1 MPVWIDRVI
10 VKNVG
15 PIGKHTFDFRRFNLI
30 YGLNESGK
38 TFLVEFLL
46 NSLFRHAAKWSL
58 REQPG
63 RGRVSVRGLDAEHVN
78 FSPDSAKKLED
89 FWEEEKTGFPRNMAR
104 LLVVKG
110 GELDFSSKAPGGV
123 GRKVLKN
130 TLSRETLLDQIL
142 QPIQQ
147 TVQNAVVQDSEIV
160 GDRRGKIKDREE
172 CAGKL
177 RRLESLL
184 DKVEGNYSRGPIRNL
199 ELKLEKVRTSMEEQ
213 ERAKRHQA
221 YTIHQ
226 SLNEWKRKR
235 ENLPDHK
242 LEELRDHIRDY
253 QKLQELIS
261 EKKQELEIKKAAS
274 RHVHWLEN
282 ALETWEEKSLDQ
294 AGQPSLIFALLGFI
308 TIIISIILS
317 FLDLT
322 QFALGFTFLGTISL
336 AVYFWRFRKWSTSLA
351 VSQEKKNI
359 QKSYRERFG
368 EALHGIADLKSRLE
382 ARRKAKIQANQIQ
395 ADIQKLE
402 EEQQDVDRDVRYLS
416 EELTEKEL
424 ESQNWEKMAASLR
437 EKARDIDKKI
447 KDCELT
453 LQTLGVEKS
462 DYLSSQ
468 PSVTFQEAKLEELI
482 QKAHTLEED
491 LQAAEKELGTL
502 KQDICRWTGDEID
515 IPWNRAL
522 ENLQQKRAQ
531 ILFEYQQ
538 LTAEIV
544 AKIGVTQVLDRVRK
558 EEDEIIRQ
566 GLNSI
571 EVTEILESVTGR
583 YQGLDLV
590 GDQILVK
597 SDSGDFP
604 LRDLSTGA
612 QEQIQ
617 LALRMGFASHFGGS
631 HALFLILDD
640 AFQHSD
646 WDRRKRLV
654 KKVINL
660 AKQDWQ
666 VIYLTMDNHLR
677 DLFLEAGENLFPDQ
691 FTYHKLE

>member
-10 VKNVG
+10 VENLG
-15 PIGKHTFDFRRFNLI
+15 PIGKQTFDFHRFNLM

-58 REQPG
+58 RELPG
-63 RGRVSVRGLDAEHVN
+63 RGRVSVSGLDAENVV
-78 FSPDSAKKLED
+78 FTPDSTKKLED
-89 FWEEEKTGFPRNMAR
+89 FWEEEKIGFPRNMAR

-130 TLSRETLLDQIL
+130 ILSRETLLDQIL

-147 TVQNAVVQDSEIV
+147 TIQHAVVQDSEIV
-160 GDRRGKIKDREE
+160 GDRRGKIKEREDCGSE
-172 CAGKL
+172 L

-184 DKVEGNYSRGPIRNL
+184 DKVEDNYSKGPIRDL
-199 ELKLEKVRTSMEEQ
+199 ELKLEKIRTSIKDQ

-221 YTIHQ
+221 YKIHQ
-226 SLNEWKRKR
+226 SLEEWKRKR
-235 ENLPDHK
+235 EHLPDHK
-242 LEELRDHIRDY
+242 LEALRDHIRDY
-253 QKLQELIS
+253 QKTQELLS
-261 EKKQELEIKKAAS
+261 DKKQELEIKKAAS
-274 RHVHWLEN
+274 RHVHWLEK
-282 ALETWEEKSLDQ
+282 ALETWDEKSLDQ
-294 AGQPSLIFALLGFI
+294 AGQPSLIFALTGFI

-317 FLDLT
+317 FLDRT
-322 QFALGFTFLGTISL
+322 SFALGFTFLGTISL
-336 AVYFWRFRKWSTSLA
+336 AVYFWRFQKFSTSLA

-359 QKSYRERFG
+359 QNSYRERFG
-368 EALHGIADLKSRLE
+368 ETLHGIADLKTRLE
-382 ARRKAKIQANQIQ
+382 TRRKANIQANQIQ
-395 ADIQKLE
+395 ADIHKLE
-402 EEQQDVDRDVRYLS
+402 EEQKVVDRDVRYLF
-416 EELTEKEL
+416 EELTEE
-424 ESQNWEKMAASLR
+424 EFEGQNWEKKAASLR

-468 PSVTFQEAKLEELI
+468 PSVTYQEAKLKDLERRAQI
-482 QKAHTLEED
+482 LEED
-491 LQAAEKELGTL
+491 LQAAENELDTL
-502 KQDICRWTGDEID
+502 KQNICRWTGDEID
-515 IPWNRAL
+515 IPWNKAL
-522 ENLQQKRAQ
+522 EHLQQKHAQ
-531 ILFEYQQ
+531 LLYEYQQ

-566 GLNSI
+566 GLNSK
-571 EVTEILESVTGR
+571 EVTDILESVTGR
-583 YQGLDLV
+583 YQALDLL
-590 GDQILVK
+590 GEQILVK

-617 LALRMGFASHFGGS
+617 LALRMGFASHFSGS
-631 HALFLILDD
+631 QALFLILDD

-646 WDRRKRLV
+646 WERRKRLV
-654 KKVINL
+654 RKVINL

-677 DLFLEAGENLFPDQ
+677 DLFLKAGENLFPDQ
-691 FTYHKLE
+691 FTYHELE